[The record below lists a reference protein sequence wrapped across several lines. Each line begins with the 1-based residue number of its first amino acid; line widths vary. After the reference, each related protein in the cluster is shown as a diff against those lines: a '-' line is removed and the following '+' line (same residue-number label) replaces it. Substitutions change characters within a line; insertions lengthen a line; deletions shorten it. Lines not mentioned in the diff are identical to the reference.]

1 MKAYVLVK
9 NGAAEQAFEL
19 QDVPEPEMKP
29 GHVLIQSEGFG
40 INFADVM
47 ARNGL
52 YREAPPL
59 PAIIGYE
66 IVGRV
71 KEVGP
76 EADQDLLGKRVVAMC
91 RFGGYAERVST
102 DHRAVAEIPEDMPLG
117 QAASL
122 AVNYNTA
129 HWCFHKCLHL
139 EKGDRVL
146 IHSGAGGVGLA
157 LVELARRAGC
167 EIFATA
173 GNDEKLALLK
183 EHGVQHPINYRK
195 HDYEKEIKRILGKGR
210 LEASF
215 NALGGSSFKKDMNLI
230 GSGGSV
236 VMYGGASRAGKGGP
250 FATLSFVWSM
260 GLIVPIFLMMRSKSL
275 IGVNMLKLGDFK
287 PDAMKRCLQEVIEQY
302 RNGQLDPHP
311 GTLFKAE
318 QIADAHALLESRKS
332 VGKIALSW

>member
-9 NGAAEQAFEL
+9 NGAADQAFEL
-19 QDVPEPEMKP
+19 QDVPEPKLKP
-29 GHVLIQSEGFG
+29 GHVLVQSEGFG

-59 PAIIGYE
+59 PSIIGYE

-71 KEVGP
+71 KELGDSTDP
-76 EADQDLLGKRVVAMC
+76 ALLGKRVVAMC
-91 RFGGYAERVST
+91 RFGGYAERVCA
-102 DHRAVAEIPEDMPLG
+102 DQRAVAEIPEDMPLG

-129 HWCFHKCLHL
+129 HWCFHKCLNL

-146 IHSGAGGVGLA
+146 VHSGAGGVGLA
-157 LVELARRAGC
+157 LVEMARCAGC

-173 GNDEKLALLK
+173 GNEDKLALLK
-183 EHGVQHPINYRK
+183 ENGVQHPINYRK
-195 HDYEKEIKRILGKGR
+195 HDYEAEVKRILGKDR
-210 LEASF
+210 LTATF
-215 NALGGSSFKKDMNLI
+215 NALGGASFKKDMRLI

-250 FATLSFVWSM
+250 FATLGFVWSM

-275 IGVNMLKLGDFK
+275 IGVNMLKLGDHK
-287 PDAMKRCLQEVIEQY
+287 PQAMKRCLQEVIERY
-302 RNGQLDPHP
+302 RQGELDPHP

-318 QIADAHALLESRKS
+318 QIAEAHALLESRNS